1 MLGNS
6 ADLKSAYLIAAASA
20 TDLIADP
27 AVVSR
32 WGDDSA
38 LVGMTVGGLAEHLAN
53 QIFVVSDASSQPA
66 ATHELIPLLEHYSRA
81 TWVGADHDADINVT
95 IRNRGEQAATEGPD
109 VLSTRLRDALTDLRA
124 RLVST
129 SDDHPVQPPAGPWSL
144 RLTDFLI
151 TRMMEIVVHSDDL
164 AHSVG
169 VPTPPLPTSVTD
181 PVLHLLLDCAVRRHG
196 VTALVRALSRAERAP
211 DSVAAF

>member
-1 MLGNS
+1 MPGNS
-6 ADLKSAYLIAAASA
+6 PELKGAYLLAAASA

-38 LVGMTVGGLAEHLAN
+38 LVGFTVGGLAEHLAN
-53 QIFVVSDASSQPA
+53 QIFIVADAASGPQGA
-66 ATHELIPLLEHYSRA
+66 HAVIPLLEHYSRA
-81 TWVGADHDADINVT
+81 EWVGADRDADINVT
-95 IRNRGEQAATEGPD
+95 IRTRGEQAASEGPEA
-109 VLSTRLRDALTDLRA
+109 LTGRLRDALTDLRA

-129 SDDHPVQPPAGPWSL
+129 SDDHPVDAPAGPWSL